1 MSGAELL
8 AHLGGGV
15 SHVCRCWEI
24 RRADGL
30 RLGFTDHDRPV
41 SFDGLLFRADSGMTA
56 LAVSQTTGL
65 SVDNT
70 EAAGVLSDPAV
81 TEADIEAG
89 RYDGAEVRAWLVRWD
104 APDQRILRFAG
115 TIGEIRRGGGAFHA
129 ELRGLTE
136 ALNQP
141 QGRAY
146 QRPCTAV
153 LGDSTCRFDLT
164 AEGYAAERAAEVVE
178 RSQSFRFTGLDGFEP
193 GWFARGQLRVLS
205 GDAQGLAGLIKT
217 DRFDDDGRRRI
228 ELWQALGAEVRPGDT
243 LRIEAGCDKQ
253 VETCRYKF
261 GNILNFRGFAHI
273 PGEDWL
279 VSVPQRAGVNDGGSL
294 NG

>member
-1 MSGAELL
+1 MSGADLL
-8 AHLGGGV
+8 AHLGTGV

-24 RRADGL
+24 RRQDGL
-30 RLGFTDHDRPV
+30 RLGFTDHDR
-41 SFDGLLFRADSGMTA
+41 SLTFDGLTFRADGGMTA
-56 LAVSQTTGL
+56 LSVSQTTGL

-89 RYDGAEVRAWLVRWD
+89 RYDGAVVRSWLVRWD
-104 APDQRILRFAG
+104 LPDARMLRFAG

-141 QGRAY
+141 RGRAY

-153 LGDSTCRFDLT
+153 LGDPQCRFDLG
-164 AEGYAAERAAEVVE
+164 AKGYAAELQAEAVE

-193 GWFARGQLRVLS
+193 GWFSRGRLRVLS
-205 GDAQGLAGLIKT
+205 GAAQGLAGLIKS
-217 DRFDDDGRRRI
+217 DRFDDEGRRRI
-228 ELWQALGAEVRPGDT
+228 DLWQALGAEVRLGDV

-253 VETCRYKF
+253 RGTCHYKF
-261 GNILNFRGFAHI
+261 GNILNFRGFPHI

-279 VSVPQRAGVNDGGSL
+279 VSVPQRAGLNDGGSL
-294 NG
+294 NQ